1 MVKGLKTKDNIILNK
16 VKNMKKEMS
25 RLTLIFAS
33 LLISIAA
40 WGVKVHPGPAVIKQS
55 DGTEITVY
63 AYGDCDNHWYATA
76 DGVLL
81 YHEGFDYFVAKVDA
95 DGNLVPTKQ
104 LAHEMTQRSAAEVK
118 LVKAQNRKLF
128 YDKKKE
134 TSARLAPRKEP
145 VENDNTLFFHAGSPK
160 ALVILAEFTDSVFKD
175 SDPKSVFEQYLNA
188 DVIDNTVGNS
198 TVGRN
203 YGSVKKYFSDMSF
216 GTFTPQFDIYGPYQM
231 SQKLKYYGDGD
242 KDHME
247 RLIPELC
254 QLADAD
260 IDFSQYDQNNDG
272 KVDLV
277 YIICAS
283 YSQSWTQNS
292 SDCIWPKS
300 GSAANYGKT
309 DFGIYDGK
317 GVYRFGVHT
326 ELNAYPGAFTQPY
339 RINGVG
345 LFCHEFSHCIGLPD
359 IYPTDKAAQ
368 TALNPAMENWDL
380 MDGGE
385 YVYNGYYPTEYT
397 AWEREAMGW
406 FTIDTLKTT
415 HKGSVT
421 VSNINNG
428 GKAYRIVNENSEG
441 GKEYLI
447 LQYLENKGWN
457 TRLPGLTKNS
467 EGRNV
472 QLQCNGMLVSHVEY
486 DAAAFSLSS
495 GTPSTLPNSVNNVI
509 GHSRFTI
516 IPADGE
522 YISSYDNNN
531 KDIYTLSMAGDPFP
545 GTSNTTELLSIPWY
559 TGEDISKPL
568 LNITENT
575 SSTNSGV
582 TFDYIVP
589 NDVFEEKE
597 GFEVDSVFVNAV
609 NGDGLQLENATVTT
623 YANGDYLIEATD
635 FSEAQIS
642 FANGIDVSKL
652 DSLHLNVYSYED
664 MELKVELVLN
674 EDSNNSNGI
683 KRTDD
688 GGSADEGTISVAA
701 KEWTGID
708 LALEK
713 LVSETA
719 DLTNLKGIRFSGGN
733 GKTIFLN
740 NIYFFGELPN
750 AIVDIQ
756 NHPVEGEKIYTIDGI
771 RLNQSRESLKKGIYI
786 INGKKVIIM

>member
-1 MVKGLKTKDNIILNK
+1 
-16 VKNMKKEMS
+16 MKKEMR
-25 RLTLIFAS
+25 RLTLIAVS
-33 LLISIAA
+33 MLVCIAT
-40 WGVKVHPGPAVIKQS
+40 WGVKVHPGPALITQS
-55 DGTEITVY
+55 DGTEIMVY
-63 AYGDCDNHWYATA
+63 AYGDCDNHWYTTA

-81 YHEGFDYFVAKVDA
+81 YHEGFDYYVAKVDA
-95 DGNLVPTKQ
+95 EGKLAPTKQ

-145 VENDNTLFFHAGSPK
+145 VENDETLFFHTGSPK

-188 DVIDNTVGNS
+188 DVIDNTVGNG

-300 GSAANYGKT
+300 GSAANYGKAN
-309 DFGIYDGK
+309 FGTYDGK

-457 TRLPGLTKNS
+457 TRLPGMTKNS

-522 YISSYDNNN
+522 YISSYDKNN

-559 TGEDISKPL
+559 TGEDVSKPL

-597 GFEVDSVFVNAV
+597 GSAIDSIFVNAI
-609 NGDGLQLENATVTT
+609 NTGNMTLENAIATT
-623 YANGDYLIEATD
+623 YANGDYLIEATNFNNAKILFAD
-635 FSEAQIS
+635 AIDISER
-642 FANGIDVSKL
+642 
-652 DSLHLNVYSYED
+652 DSLHLNVFAYED
-664 MELKVELVLN
+664 LDLKVELVF
-674 EDSNNSNGI
+674 DYGNNTSNGA
-683 KRTDD
+683 KRNIDANIADD
-688 GGSADEGTISVAA
+688 GTASITA
-701 KEWTGID
+701 KQWNNID
-708 LALEK
+708 LPIEILAPE
-713 LVSETA
+713 SA
-719 DLTNLKGIRFSGGN
+719 DLTKLKGISLTGGN
-733 GKTIFLN
+733 GKTMFLN

-750 AIVDIQ
+750 GISEIQ
-756 NHPVEGEKIYTIDGI
+756 NDTVKGEKIYTISGMRI
-771 RLNQSRESLKKGIYI
+771 NQSRENLKKGIYI
-786 INGKKVIIM
+786 INGKKHVIN

>member
-1 MVKGLKTKDNIILNK
+1 MR
-16 VKNMKKEMS
+16 
-25 RLTLIFAS
+25 RLTLIAVS
-33 LLISIAA
+33 MLVCIAT
-40 WGVKVHPGPAVIKQS
+40 WGVKVHPGPALITQS
-55 DGTEITVY
+55 DGTEIMVY
-63 AYGDCDNHWYATA
+63 AYGDCDNHWYTTA

-81 YHEGFDYFVAKVDA
+81 YHEGFDYYVAKVDA
-95 DGNLVPTKQ
+95 EGKLAPTKQ

-145 VENDNTLFFHAGSPK
+145 VENDETLFFHTGSPK

-188 DVIDNTVGNS
+188 DVIDNTVGNG

-300 GSAANYGKT
+300 GSAANYGKAN
-309 DFGIYDGK
+309 FGTYDGK

-522 YISSYDNNN
+522 YISSYDKNN

-559 TGEDISKPL
+559 TGEDVSKPL

-597 GFEVDSVFVNAV
+597 GSAIDSIFVNAI
-609 NGDGLQLENATVTT
+609 NTGNMTLENAIATT
-623 YANGDYLIEATD
+623 YANGDYLIEATNFNNAKILFAD
-635 FSEAQIS
+635 AIDISER
-642 FANGIDVSKL
+642 
-652 DSLHLNVYSYED
+652 DSLHLNVFAYED
-664 MELKVELVLN
+664 LDLKVELVF
-674 EDSNNSNGI
+674 DYGNNTSNGA
-683 KRTDD
+683 KRNIDANIADD
-688 GGSADEGTISVAA
+688 GTASITA
-701 KEWTGID
+701 KQWNNID
-708 LALEK
+708 LPIEILAPE
-713 LVSETA
+713 SA
-719 DLTNLKGIRFSGGN
+719 DLTKLKGISLTGGN
-733 GKTIFLN
+733 GKTMFLN

-750 AIVDIQ
+750 GISEIQ
-756 NHPVEGEKIYTIDGI
+756 NDTVKGEKIYTISGMRI
-771 RLNQSRESLKKGIYI
+771 NQSRENLKKGIYI
-786 INGKKVIIM
+786 INGKKHVIN

>member
-1 MVKGLKTKDNIILNK
+1 
-16 VKNMKKEMS
+16 MKKEMR
-25 RLTLIFAS
+25 RLTLIAVS
-33 LLISIAA
+33 MLVCIAT
-40 WGVKVHPGPAVIKQS
+40 WGVKVHPGPALITQS
-55 DGTEITVY
+55 DGTEIMVY
-63 AYGDCDNHWYATA
+63 AYGDCDNHWYTTA

-81 YHEGFDYFVAKVDA
+81 YHEGFDYYVAKVDA
-95 DGNLVPTKQ
+95 DGKLMPTKQ

-134 TSARLAPRKEP
+134 TNARLAPRKEP
-145 VENDNTLFFHAGSPK
+145 VENDETLFFHTGSPK

-188 DVIDNTVGNS
+188 DVIDNTVGNG

-522 YISSYDNNN
+522 YISSYDKNN

-559 TGEDISKPL
+559 TGEDVSKPL

-597 GFEVDSVFVNAV
+597 GSAIDSIFVNAI
-609 NGDGLQLENATVTT
+609 NTGNMTLENAIATT

-635 FSEAQIS
+635 FNNAKILFADAIDISER
-642 FANGIDVSKL
+642 
-652 DSLHLNVYSYED
+652 DSLHLNVFAYED
-664 MELKVELVLN
+664 IDLKVELVF
-674 EDSNNSNGI
+674 DYGNNTSNGV
-683 KRTDD
+683 KRNIDANIADD
-688 GGSADEGTISVAA
+688 GTATITA
-701 KEWTGID
+701 KQWNNID
-708 LALEK
+708 LPIEILAPE
-713 LVSETA
+713 SA
-719 DLTNLKGIRFSGGN
+719 DLTKLKGISLTGGN
-733 GKTIFLN
+733 GKTLFLN
-740 NIYFFGELPN
+740 NIFFFGELPN
-750 AIVDIQ
+750 GISEIQ
-756 NHPVEGEKIYTIDGI
+756 NDTVKGEKIYTISGI
-771 RLNQSRESLKKGIYI
+771 RLNQSRESLAKGIYI
-786 INGKKVIIM
+786 INGKKVIVN

>member
-1 MVKGLKTKDNIILNK
+1 MR
-16 VKNMKKEMS
+16 
-25 RLTLIFAS
+25 RLTLIAVS
-33 LLISIAA
+33 MLVCIAT
-40 WGVKVHPGPAVIKQS
+40 WGVKVHPGPALITQS
-55 DGTEITVY
+55 DGTEIMVY
-63 AYGDCDNHWYATA
+63 AYGDCDNHWYTTA

-81 YHEGFDYFVAKVDA
+81 YHEGFDYYVAKVDA
-95 DGNLVPTKQ
+95 EGKLAPTKQ

-145 VENDNTLFFHAGSPK
+145 VENDETLFFHTGSPK

-188 DVIDNTVGNS
+188 DVIDNTVGNG

-300 GSAANYGKT
+300 GSAANYGKAN
-309 DFGIYDGK
+309 FGTYDGK

-457 TRLPGLTKNS
+457 TRLPGMTKNS

-522 YISSYDNNN
+522 YISSYDKNN

-559 TGEDISKPL
+559 TGEDVSKPL

-597 GFEVDSVFVNAV
+597 GSAIDSIFVNAI
-609 NGDGLQLENATVTT
+609 NTGNMTLENAIATT
-623 YANGDYLIEATD
+623 YANGDYLIEATNFNNAKILFAD
-635 FSEAQIS
+635 AIDISER
-642 FANGIDVSKL
+642 
-652 DSLHLNVYSYED
+652 DSLHLNVFAYED
-664 MELKVELVLN
+664 LDLKVELVF
-674 EDSNNSNGI
+674 DYGNNTSNGA
-683 KRTDD
+683 KRNIDANIADD
-688 GGSADEGTISVAA
+688 GTASITA
-701 KEWTGID
+701 KQWNNID
-708 LALEK
+708 LPIEILAPE
-713 LVSETA
+713 SA
-719 DLTNLKGIRFSGGN
+719 DLTKLKGISLTGGN
-733 GKTIFLN
+733 GKTMFLN

-750 AIVDIQ
+750 GISEIQ
-756 NHPVEGEKIYTIDGI
+756 NDTVKGEKIYTISGMRI
-771 RLNQSRESLKKGIYI
+771 NQSRENLKKGIYI
-786 INGKKVIIM
+786 INGKKHVIN

>member
-1 MVKGLKTKDNIILNK
+1 
-16 VKNMKKEMS
+16 
-25 RLTLIFAS
+25 
-33 LLISIAA
+33 
-40 WGVKVHPGPAVIKQS
+40 
-55 DGTEITVY
+55 
-63 AYGDCDNHWYATA
+63 
-76 DGVLL
+76 
-81 YHEGFDYFVAKVDA
+81 
-95 DGNLVPTKQ
+95 
-104 LAHEMTQRSAAEVK
+104 
-118 LVKAQNRKLF
+118 
-128 YDKKKE
+128 
-134 TSARLAPRKEP
+134 
-145 VENDNTLFFHAGSPK
+145 
-160 ALVILAEFTDSVFKD
+160 
-175 SDPKSVFEQYLNA
+175 
-188 DVIDNTVGNS
+188 
-198 TVGRN
+198 
-203 YGSVKKYFSDMSF
+203 
-216 GTFTPQFDIYGPYQM
+216 M

-242 KDHME
+242 KDRMD
-247 RLIPELC
+247 RLIPEVC

-277 YIICAS
+277 YIICAG
-283 YSQSWTQNS
+283 YSASWTQNS

-300 GSAANYGKT
+300 GSAANYGKAN
-309 DFGIYDGK
+309 FGTYDGK

-522 YISSYDNNN
+522 YISSYDKNN

-559 TGEDISKPL
+559 TGEDVSKPL

-597 GFEVDSVFVNAV
+597 GSAIDSIFVNAI
-609 NGDGLQLENATVTT
+609 NTGNMTLENAIATT

-635 FSEAQIS
+635 FNNAKILFADAIDISER
-642 FANGIDVSKL
+642 
-652 DSLHLNVYSYED
+652 DSLHLNVFAYED
-664 MELKVELVLN
+664 IDLKVELVF
-674 EDSNNSNGI
+674 DYGNNTSNGV
-683 KRTDD
+683 KRNIDANIADD
-688 GGSADEGTISVAA
+688 GTASITA
-701 KEWTGID
+701 KQWNNID
-708 LALEK
+708 LAIEK
-713 LVSETA
+713 LAPESA
-719 DLTNLKGIRFSGGN
+719 DLTKLKGISLTGGN
-733 GKTIFLN
+733 GKTMFLN
-740 NIYFFGELPN
+740 NIFFFGELPN
-750 AIVDIQ
+750 GISEIQ
-756 NHPVEGEKIYTIDGI
+756 NDTVKGEKIYTISGI
-771 RLNQSRESLKKGIYI
+771 RLNQNRESLKKGLYI
-786 INGKKVIIM
+786 INGKKVIVN

>member
-1 MVKGLKTKDNIILNK
+1 MR
-16 VKNMKKEMS
+16 
-25 RLTLIFAS
+25 RLTLIAVS
-33 LLISIAA
+33 MLVCIAT
-40 WGVKVHPGPAVIKQS
+40 WGVKVHPGPALITQS
-55 DGTEITVY
+55 DGTEIMVY
-63 AYGDCDNHWYATA
+63 AYGDCDNHWYTTA

-81 YHEGFDYFVAKVDA
+81 YHEGFDYYVAKVDA
-95 DGNLVPTKQ
+95 DGKLMPTKQ

-145 VENDNTLFFHAGSPK
+145 VENDETLFFHTGSPK

-188 DVIDNTVGNS
+188 DVIDNTVGNG

-242 KDHME
+242 KDRMD
-247 RLIPELC
+247 RLIPEVC

-277 YIICAS
+277 YIICAG
-283 YSQSWTQNS
+283 YSASWTQNS

-309 DFGIYDGK
+309 DFGTYDGK

-522 YISSYDNNN
+522 YISSYDKNN

-559 TGEDISKPL
+559 TGEDVSKPL

-597 GFEVDSVFVNAV
+597 GSAIDSIFVNAI
-609 NGDGLQLENATVTT
+609 NTGNMTLENAIATT

-635 FSEAQIS
+635 FNNAKILFADAIDISER
-642 FANGIDVSKL
+642 
-652 DSLHLNVYSYED
+652 DSLHLNVFAYED
-664 MELKVELVLN
+664 LDLKVELVF
-674 EDSNNSNGI
+674 DYGNNTSNGV
-683 KRTDD
+683 KRNIDANIAED
-688 GGSADEGTISVAA
+688 GTASITA
-701 KEWTGID
+701 KQWNNID
-708 LALEK
+708 LPIEILAPE
-713 LVSETA
+713 SA
-719 DLTNLKGIRFSGGN
+719 DLTKLKGISLTGGN
-733 GKTIFLN
+733 GKTLFLN

-750 AIVDIQ
+750 GISEIQ
-756 NHPVEGEKIYTIDGI
+756 NDTVKGEKIYTISGI
-771 RLNQSRESLKKGIYI
+771 RLNQSRESLAKGIYI
-786 INGKKVIIM
+786 INGKKHVIN

>member
-145 VENDNTLFFHAGSPK
+145 VENDETLFFHTGSPK

-242 KDHME
+242 KDHMD

-345 LFCHEFSHCIGLPD
+345 LFCHEFSHCLGLPD
-359 IYPTDKAAQ
+359 IYPTTKTAQ
-368 TALNPAMENWDL
+368 TALNPGMENWDL

-406 FTIDTLKTT
+406 ITIEELTDSGDVEL
-415 HKGSVT
+415 V
-421 VSNINNG
+421 NIDRG
-428 GKAYRIVNENSEG
+428 GKAYRIRNENHPNEYFIIQNIQQDKWNAYQEG
-441 GKEYLI
+441 HGMIVFHVDYDQTI
-447 LQYLENKGWN
+447 FNNNKVN
-457 TRLPGLTKNS
+457 DIPGIPRMS
-467 EGRNV
+467 IV
-472 QLQCNGMLVSHVEY
+472 
-486 DAAAFSLSS
+486 
-495 GTPSTLPNSVNNVI
+495 
-509 GHSRFTI
+509 
-516 IPADGE
+516 PADGKVL
-522 YISSYDNNN
+522 SSYNVDNVTITSR
-531 KDIYTLSMAGDPFP
+531 DYYTELAGDPFP
-545 GTSNTTELLSIPWY
+545 GTSNVTQLDETMDLPNFQVHY
-559 TGEDISKPL
+559 GETINKAFH
-568 LNITENT
+568 NITETEGVVRFKFINDFA
-575 SSTNSGV
+575 SSIQIEPTDIAQLDSAIYVEKAQGCKGNSG
-582 TFDYIVP
+582 
-589 NDVFEEKE
+589 
-597 GFEVDSVFVNAV
+597 
-609 NGDGLQLENATVTT
+609 
-623 YANGDYLIEATD
+623 
-635 FSEAQIS
+635 
-642 FANGIDVSKL
+642 
-652 DSLHLNVYSYED
+652 
-664 MELKVELVLN
+664 
-674 EDSNNSNGI
+674 
-683 KRTDD
+683 
-688 GGSADEGTISVAA
+688 
-701 KEWTGID
+701 
-708 LALEK
+708 
-713 LVSETA
+713 
-719 DLTNLKGIRFSGGN
+719 
-733 GKTIFLN
+733 
-740 NIYFFGELPN
+740 
-750 AIVDIQ
+750 AIAI
-756 NHPVEGEKIYTIDGI
+756 
-771 RLNQSRESLKKGIYI
+771 SLK
-786 INGKKVIIM
+786 NTQ

>member
-1 MVKGLKTKDNIILNK
+1 MR
-16 VKNMKKEMS
+16 
-25 RLTLIFAS
+25 RLALIAVS
-33 LLISIAA
+33 MLVCIAT
-40 WGVKVHPGPAVIKQS
+40 WGVKVHPGPALITQS
-55 DGTEITVY
+55 DGTEIMVY
-63 AYGDCDNHWYATA
+63 AYGDCDNHWYTTA

-81 YHEGFDYFVAKVDA
+81 YHEGFDYYVAKVDA
-95 DGNLVPTKQ
+95 DGKLMPTKQ

-145 VENDNTLFFHAGSPK
+145 VENDETLFFHTGSPK

-188 DVIDNTVGNS
+188 DVIDNTVGNG

-242 KDHME
+242 KDRMD

-300 GSAANYGKT
+300 GSAANYGKAN
-309 DFGIYDGK
+309 FGTYDGK

-522 YISSYDNNN
+522 YISSYDKNN

-559 TGEDISKPL
+559 TGEDVSKPL

-597 GFEVDSVFVNAV
+597 GSAIDSIFVNAI
-609 NGDGLQLENATVTT
+609 NTGNMTLENAIATT

-635 FSEAQIS
+635 FNNAKILFADAIDISER
-642 FANGIDVSKL
+642 
-652 DSLHLNVYSYED
+652 DSLHLNVFAYED
-664 MELKVELVLN
+664 LDLKVELVF
-674 EDSNNSNGI
+674 DYGNNTSNGV
-683 KRTDD
+683 KRNIDANIADD
-688 GGSADEGTISVAA
+688 GTATITA
-701 KEWTGID
+701 KQWNNID
-708 LALEK
+708 LPIEILAPE
-713 LVSETA
+713 SA
-719 DLTNLKGIRFSGGN
+719 DLTKLKGISLTGGN
-733 GKTIFLN
+733 GKTLFLN

-750 AIVDIQ
+750 GISEIQ
-756 NHPVEGEKIYTIDGI
+756 NDTVKGEKIYTISGI

-786 INGKKVIIM
+786 INGKKVIVN

>member
-1 MVKGLKTKDNIILNK
+1 MR
-16 VKNMKKEMS
+16 
-25 RLTLIFAS
+25 RLTLIAVS
-33 LLISIAA
+33 MLVCIAT
-40 WGVKVHPGPAVIKQS
+40 WGVKVHPGPALITQS
-55 DGTEITVY
+55 DGTEIMVY
-63 AYGDCDNHWYATA
+63 AYGDCDNHWYTTA

-81 YHEGFDYFVAKVDA
+81 YHEGYNYYVAKVDA

-145 VENDNTLFFHAGSPK
+145 VENDETLFFHTGSPK

-188 DVIDNTVGNS
+188 DVIDNTVGNG

-242 KDHME
+242 KDRMD
-247 RLIPELC
+247 RLIPEVC

-309 DFGIYDGK
+309 NFGIYDGK

-345 LFCHEFSHCIGLPD
+345 LFCHEFSHCLGLPD

-368 TALNPAMENWDL
+368 TALNPAMEYWDV

-457 TRLPGLTKNS
+457 TRLPGMTKNS

-522 YISSYDNNN
+522 YISSYDKNN

-559 TGEDISKPL
+559 TGEDVSKPL

-597 GFEVDSVFVNAV
+597 GSAIDSIFVNAI
-609 NGDGLQLENATVTT
+609 NIGNMTLENAIATT

-635 FSEAQIS
+635 FNNAKILFADAIDISER
-642 FANGIDVSKL
+642 
-652 DSLHLNVYSYED
+652 DSLHLNVFAYED
-664 MELKVELVLN
+664 LDLKVELVF
-674 EDSNNSNGI
+674 DYGNNTSNGA
-683 KRTDD
+683 KRNIDANIADD
-688 GGSADEGTISVAA
+688 GTASITA
-701 KEWTGID
+701 KQWNNID
-708 LALEK
+708 LAIEELAPE
-713 LVSETA
+713 SA
-719 DLTNLKGIRFSGGN
+719 DLTKLKGISLTGGN
-733 GKTIFLN
+733 GKTMFLN

-750 AIVDIQ
+750 GISEIQ
-756 NHPVEGEKIYTIDGI
+756 NDTVKGEKIYTISGI
-771 RLNQSRESLKKGIYI
+771 RLNQSRESLAKGIYI
-786 INGKKVIIM
+786 INGKKVIVN

>member
-1 MVKGLKTKDNIILNK
+1 MR
-16 VKNMKKEMS
+16 
-25 RLTLIFAS
+25 RLALIAVSMFVC
-33 LLISIAA
+33 IAT
-40 WGVKVHPGPAVIKQS
+40 WGVKVHPGPALITQS
-55 DGTEITVY
+55 DGTEIMVY
-63 AYGDCDNHWYATA
+63 AYGDCDNHWYTTA

-81 YHEGFDYFVAKVDA
+81 YHEGYNYYVAKVDA
-95 DGNLVPTKQ
+95 DGKLMPTKQ

-145 VENDNTLFFHAGSPK
+145 VENDETLFFHTGSPK
-160 ALVILAEFTDSVFKD
+160 ALAILAEFTDSVFKD

-188 DVIDNTVGNS
+188 DVIDNTVGNG

-242 KDHME
+242 KDRMD
-247 RLIPELC
+247 RLIPEVC

-277 YIICAS
+277 YIICAG
-283 YSQSWTQNS
+283 YSASWTQNS

-495 GTPSTLPNSVNNVI
+495 GTPSILPNSVNNVI

-522 YISSYDNNN
+522 YISSYDKNN

-559 TGEDISKPL
+559 TGEDVSKPL

-597 GFEVDSVFVNAV
+597 GSAIDSIFVNAI
-609 NGDGLQLENATVTT
+609 NTGNMTLENAIATT

-635 FSEAQIS
+635 FNNAKILFADAIDISER
-642 FANGIDVSKL
+642 
-652 DSLHLNVYSYED
+652 DSLHLNVFAYED
-664 MELKVELVLN
+664 LDLKVELVFDYGDN
-674 EDSNNSNGI
+674 TSNGA
-683 KRTDD
+683 KRNIDANIAED
-688 GGSADEGTISVAA
+688 GTASITA
-701 KEWTGID
+701 KQWNNID
-708 LALEK
+708 LPIEILAPE
-713 LVSETA
+713 SA
-719 DLTNLKGIRFSGGN
+719 DLTKLKGISLTGGN
-733 GKTIFLN
+733 GKTLFLN

-750 AIVDIQ
+750 GISEIQ
-756 NHPVEGEKIYTIDGI
+756 NDTVKGEKIYTISGI

-786 INGKKVIIM
+786 INGKKHVIN